1 MPGVTRE
8 FDRRLPSWQR
18 FGARLRHT
26 LFVLWSYLSSVH
38 ILFFTFFSFLFPLFF
53 LSYLSYHTGGFVYW
67 HSTRGVGTLDW
78 EPLFRL
84 VVFISSLSDIW
95 NRTGRICLQRSA
107 KRRESIFTEQPIFMW
122 FTSSSSSPHPCFIA
136 ASPQPPISSLP
147 CPPSILSPP
156 PPCPSTCILESSRTD
171 DSDSTWFDF
180 RLALKTFA
188 YIPRSERLIH

>member
-18 FGARLRHT
+18 SGARLRHT

-38 ILFFTFFSFLFPLFF
+38 ILFFTFFFLLFLLIPLFL

-122 FTSSSSSPHPCFIA
+122 FTSSSSSPHPVHRRL
-136 ASPQPPISSLP
+136 SSLF
-147 CPPSILSPP
+147 L
-156 PPCPSTCILESSRTD
+156 
-171 DSDSTWFDF
+171 F
-180 RLALKTFA
+180 
-188 YIPRSERLIH
+188 PRSLPTPSPTASFAHRHVYWNRPGLTIQIRLGLIFVWL